1 MNDFNAQLYSGIAL
15 QNADEMTGNNVK
27 DKLLAYLGTQAGTQL
42 LAELFRTKFNT
53 PKLPQGKPSL
63 NASPSQ
69 FFGLNLPDVPQTTIQ
84 PKLALP
90 TSMLQQNPQQFFNQ
104 NTSTNTVQPTN
115 TSTSIVQPTQN
126 LALNA
131 NFNYTSTQQ
140 GSMNQAVQNATSNLT
155 SSSTQNTSTKTPI
168 FSKDSLI
175 SGGAGIAGGAVGQF
189 AGNKLGGL
197 LFDSNTKGG
206 AFASGV
212 LGQVGSTIASTAASN
227 LANSGSL
234 SLSGLGSA
242 ASIGQGAMGVANIAL
257 DTIDPMKKSKAENIA
272 GMGLGA
278 VGTAAALASV
288 PVAGWGAGVA
298 LLATNALGH
307 ALGRKTNSFTMD
319 RELYSRM
326 GAAYGSSMRKA
337 QEAERN
343 ANKKV
348 SGFNTGELN
357 RMNRKIAEANQE
369 MQDVAWI
376 DQNATDRKNIAQ
388 YMSAFNGLRREY
400 QLQGSYDQSAIHV
413 AKNGIKIEKLNKAK
427 EILKSLREE
436 QTNQLQKG
444 GEIKLNDFEYYLST
458 LPENQRDSTNF
469 RVKDYW
475 IFNGKPKDFQEAINR
490 EMFSQQEDFDDN
502 GKSLGFSWHANTIA
516 WNPETGEGEFMKSPN
531 HKTIQK
537 EIDWYNSKDGENFR
551 RQYTLVKST
560 PYWKYVKKHEGGGS
574 IIEITSDVEMFQKG
588 GTLSQKIKDYYNG
601 YDLSNVTFVN
611 DSSPR
616 TEGNIIYSPSD
627 EYTVHELWH
636 YLSQNKPNETL
647 KEFYDQLDDTKLQKF
662 GADLEFVKRTGD
674 PGDFY
679 NPSELEARLKAAK
692 FMSQGSLYDKE
703 FFRNLRN
710 NENMYG
716 DNMRDLLRMFDDDHL
731 ERLFNTLPKFQKGGT
746 INVIPEGALHAR
758 KHNMEMDGITKKG
771 IPVVDKEGEQQAEIE
786 RNEVILRLEVTQKLE
801 ELSKIYY
808 SEESS
813 EEEKEQAALDAGKL
827 LSDEILYN
835 TQDNTGLLNGNKK

>member
-15 QNADEMTGNNVK
+15 QNADELTGNHAK

-42 LAELFRTKFNT
+42 LAELFKNKLNTT

-63 NASPSQ
+63 NASPSE
-69 FFGLNLPDVPQTTIQ
+69 FFGTPEIKQNAVQPMQ

-90 TSMLQQNPQQFFNQ
+90 TSMLQQNPQQFFNSP
-104 NTSTNTVQPTN
+104 TSTAQTTNIPVTPQQNFSFNTEFNPTLPQ
-115 TSTSIVQPTQN
+115 S
-126 LALNA
+126 
-131 NFNYTSTQQ
+131 Q
-140 GSMNQAVQNATSNLT
+140 GGMNQAVQSATDGLT
-155 SSSTQNTSTKTPI
+155 PSSSSPSSPTI
-168 FSKDSLI
+168 SKDALV
-175 SGGAGIAGGAVGQF
+175 SGGAGIIGGLAGQY

-197 LFDSNTKGG
+197 VFDTNTKGG

-212 LGQVGSTIASTAASN
+212 AGQLGSTIASTAATNLVSN
-227 LANSGSL
+227 GSL

-242 ASIGQGAMGVANIAL
+242 ASLGQGAMGVANIAL
-257 DTIDPMKKSKAENIA
+257 DAFDPVKKSKGENIV

-278 VGTAAALASV
+278 VGAAAALASI
-288 PVAGWGAGVA
+288 PVAGWIAGGA
-298 LLATNALGH
+298 LLATNIVGH
-307 ALGRKTNSFTMD
+307 ALGKKTDSFTMD
-319 RELYSRM
+319 KDLYSQM
-326 GAAYGSSMRKA
+326 GASYGGSMYKA
-337 QEAERN
+337 QDAMNKANQKYSAFNNGARKE
-343 ANKKV
+343 ANK
-348 SGFNTGELN
+348 E
-357 RMNRKIAEANQE
+357 IAEASRQ
-369 MQDVAWI
+369 QDLVTDI
-376 DQNATDRKNIAQ
+376 SEEATDRRNIAQ
-388 YMSAFNGLRREY
+388 YMAAFNGLRRRY
-400 QLQGSYDQSAIHV
+400 QLQGGYDQSAIHV
-413 AKNGIKIEKLNKAK
+413 AKNGIKIERLNKVK
-427 EILKSLREE
+427 DILKSYNQQ

-444 GEIKLNDFEYYLST
+444 GEIKLDDFEYYLST

-475 IFNGKPKDFQEAINR
+475 IFNGKPKDFQEAINK
-490 EMFSQQEDFDDN
+490 EMFSQQSD
-502 GKSLGFSWHANTIA
+502 GKWHANTIA

-531 HKTIQK
+531 HETIQK

-574 IIEITSDVEMFQKG
+574 IIEITSDVEM
-588 GTLSQKIKDYYNG
+588 
-601 YDLSNVTFVN
+601 
-611 DSSPR
+611 
-616 TEGNIIYSPSD
+616 
-627 EYTVHELWH
+627 
-636 YLSQNKPNETL
+636 
-647 KEFYDQLDDTKLQKF
+647 
-662 GADLEFVKRTGD
+662 
-674 PGDFY
+674 
-679 NPSELEARLKAAK
+679 
-692 FMSQGSLYDKE
+692 
-703 FFRNLRN
+703 
-710 NENMYG
+710 
-716 DNMRDLLRMFDDDHL
+716 
-731 ERLFNTLPKFQKGGT
+731 FQKGGT

>member
-15 QNADEMTGNNVK
+15 QNADEMTGNNAK
-27 DKLLAYLGTQAGTQL
+27 DKLLAYLGTEAGTQL
-42 LAELFRTKFNT
+42 LAQLFKTKLNQ
-53 PKLPQGKPSL
+53 PKLPKGNPSL
-63 NASPSQ
+63 NASPSE
-69 FFGLNLPDVPQTTIQ
+69 FFGFKNIQDTPQPLMQ
-84 PKLALP
+84 PKLVRSDNLSLYS
-90 TSMLQQNPQQFFNQ
+90 TPQQFFDIKPTSTVQSTQSVSTQPTTPQLGNQ
-104 NTSTNTVQPTN
+104 NLS
-115 TSTSIVQPTQN
+115 
-126 LALNA
+126 LNS
-131 NFNYTSTQQ
+131 NFEYTATPSQ
-140 GSMNQAVQNATSNLT
+140 GGMNQAVQNATSNLT

-197 LFDSNTKGG
+197 LFNNNTKEG
-206 AFASGV
+206 AFASGL
-212 LGQVGSTIASTAASN
+212 LGQAGSTVAATAASN
-227 LANSGSL
+227 LASSGSL
-234 SLSGLGSA
+234 SLSGIGSA

-257 DTIDPMKKSKAENIA
+257 DAFDPVKKSKGENIA
-272 GMGLGA
+272 GLGLGA
-278 VGTAAALASV
+278 VGAAAALASV
-288 PVAGWGAGVA
+288 PVAGWIAGGA
-298 LLATNALGH
+298 LLATNIIGH
-307 ALGRKTNSFTMD
+307 AFGKKSNSFTMD
-319 RELYSRM
+319 KELYSEM
-326 GAAYGSSMRKA
+326 GGSYGGSMYKA
-337 QEAERN
+337 QDAM
-343 ANKKV
+343 AK
-348 SGFNTGELN
+348 
-357 RMNRKIAEANQE
+357 ANQKYSAFNE
-369 MQDVAWI
+369 GARQRANWEI
-376 DQNATDRKNIAQ
+376 LEAKRQQNLVTDISEEATDRRNIAQ
-388 YMSAFNGLRREY
+388 YMSAFNGNRRGF
-400 QLQGSYDQSAIHV
+400 QLQGGYNQSSIHA

-444 GEIKLNDFEYYLST
+444 GEIKLDDFEYYLST

-537 EIDWYNSKDGENFR
+537 EVDWYNSKDGQNFK
-551 RQYTLVKST
+551 RQYELVKSS
-560 PYWKYVKKHEGGGS
+560 PYWKYVKRHKEGGS
-574 IIEITSDVEMFQKG
+574 IITITSDIEM
-588 GTLSQKIKDYYNG
+588 
-601 YDLSNVTFVN
+601 
-611 DSSPR
+611 
-616 TEGNIIYSPSD
+616 
-627 EYTVHELWH
+627 
-636 YLSQNKPNETL
+636 
-647 KEFYDQLDDTKLQKF
+647 
-662 GADLEFVKRTGD
+662 
-674 PGDFY
+674 
-679 NPSELEARLKAAK
+679 
-692 FMSQGSLYDKE
+692 
-703 FFRNLRN
+703 
-710 NENMYG
+710 
-716 DNMRDLLRMFDDDHL
+716 
-731 ERLFNTLPKFQKGGT
+731 FQKGGT

-758 KHNMEMDGITKKG
+758 KNNMEMDNITKKG

>member
-27 DKLLAYLGTQAGTQL
+27 DKLLAYLGTRAGTQL

-206 AFASGV
+206 AFASGL
-212 LGQVGSTIASTAASN
+212 LGQAGSTVAATAASN

-257 DTIDPMKKSKAENIA
+257 DAFDPVKKSKGENIA
-272 GMGLGA
+272 GLGLGA
-278 VGTAAALASV
+278 VGAAAALASV
-288 PVAGWGAGVA
+288 PVAGWIAGGA
-298 LLATNALGH
+298 LLATNIIGH
-307 ALGRKTNSFTMD
+307 AFGKKSNSFTMD
-319 RELYSRM
+319 KELYSEM
-326 GAAYGSSMRKA
+326 GGSYGGSMYKA
-337 QEAERN
+337 QDAM
-343 ANKKV
+343 AK
-348 SGFNTGELN
+348 
-357 RMNRKIAEANQE
+357 ANQKYSAFNE
-369 MQDVAWI
+369 GARQRANWEI
-376 DQNATDRKNIAQ
+376 LEAKRQQNLVTDISEEATDRRNIAQ
-388 YMSAFNGLRREY
+388 YMSAFNGNRRGY

-475 IFNGKPKDFQEAINR
+475 IFNDKPKDFQEAINR

-537 EIDWYNSKDGENFR
+537 EIDWYNSKDGQNFK
-551 RQYTLVKST
+551 RQYELVKSS
-560 PYWKYVKKHEGGGS
+560 PYWKYVKRHKEGGS
-574 IIEITSDVEMFQKG
+574 IITITSDIEM
-588 GTLSQKIKDYYNG
+588 
-601 YDLSNVTFVN
+601 
-611 DSSPR
+611 
-616 TEGNIIYSPSD
+616 
-627 EYTVHELWH
+627 
-636 YLSQNKPNETL
+636 
-647 KEFYDQLDDTKLQKF
+647 
-662 GADLEFVKRTGD
+662 
-674 PGDFY
+674 
-679 NPSELEARLKAAK
+679 
-692 FMSQGSLYDKE
+692 
-703 FFRNLRN
+703 
-710 NENMYG
+710 
-716 DNMRDLLRMFDDDHL
+716 
-731 ERLFNTLPKFQKGGT
+731 FQKGGT

>member
-15 QNADEMTGNNVK
+15 QNADEMTGNNAK
-27 DKLLAYLGTQAGTQL
+27 DKLLAYLGTEAGTQL
-42 LAELFRTKFNT
+42 LAQLFKTKFNQ
-53 PKLPQGKPSL
+53 PKLPKGNPSL
-63 NASPSQ
+63 NASPSE
-69 FFGLNLPDVPQTTIQ
+69 FFGFKNIQDTPQPLMQ
-84 PKLALP
+84 PKLVRSDNLSLYS
-90 TSMLQQNPQQFFNQ
+90 TPQQFFDIKPTSTVQSTQSVSTQPTTPQLGNQ
-104 NTSTNTVQPTN
+104 NLS
-115 TSTSIVQPTQN
+115 
-126 LALNA
+126 LNS
-131 NFNYTSTQQ
+131 NFEYTATPSQ
-140 GSMNQAVQNATSNLT
+140 GGMNQAVQNATSNLT

-197 LFDSNTKGG
+197 LFDSNTKEG
-206 AFASGV
+206 AFASGL
-212 LGQVGSTIASTAASN
+212 LGQAGSTVAATAASN
-227 LANSGSL
+227 LASSGSL
-234 SLSGLGSA
+234 SLSGIGSA

-257 DTIDPMKKSKAENIA
+257 DAFDPVKKSKGENIA
-272 GMGLGA
+272 GLGLGA
-278 VGTAAALASV
+278 VGAAAALASV
-288 PVAGWGAGVA
+288 PVAGWIAGGA
-298 LLATNALGH
+298 LLTTNIIGH
-307 ALGRKTNSFTMD
+307 AFGKKSNSFTMD
-319 RELYSRM
+319 KELYSEM
-326 GAAYGSSMRKA
+326 GGSYGGSMYKA
-337 QEAERN
+337 QDAM
-343 ANKKV
+343 AK
-348 SGFNTGELN
+348 
-357 RMNRKIAEANQE
+357 ANQKYSAFNE
-369 MQDVAWI
+369 GARQRANWEI
-376 DQNATDRKNIAQ
+376 LEAKRQQNLVTDISEEATDRRNIAQ
-388 YMSAFNGLRREY
+388 YMSAFNGNRRGF
-400 QLQGSYDQSAIHV
+400 QLQGGYNQSSIHA

-444 GEIKLNDFEYYLST
+444 GEIKLDDFEYYLST

-574 IIEITSDVEMFQKG
+574 IIKIISDIEMFQKG
-588 GTLSQKIKDYYNG
+588 GITPVKTRTLEELIEYAKQKNPRFIQRMSEPIRDIDLGNG
-601 YDLSNVTFVN
+601 YRGTHRLAWATTDN
-611 DSSPR
+611 
-616 TEGNIIYSPSD
+616 
-627 EYTVHELWH
+627 
-636 YLSQNKPNETL
+636 PNEAIVYPEIFENAKGEL
-647 KEFYDQLDDTKLQKF
+647 IYDPEHAFDNAKKGDALLMTPDEAELFTKQYKK
-662 GADLEFVKRTGD
+662 GW
-674 PGDFY
+674 P
-679 NPSELEARLKAAK
+679 N
-692 FMSQGSLYDKE
+692 
-703 FFRNLRN
+703 FFN
-710 NENMYG
+710 
-716 DNMRDLLRMFDDDHL
+716 
-731 ERLFNTLPKFQKGGT
+731 KFQKGGT

>member
-15 QNADEMTGNNVK
+15 QNADEMTGNNAK
-27 DKLLAYLGTQAGTQL
+27 DKLLAYLGTEAGTQL
-42 LAELFRTKFNT
+42 LAQLFKTKFNQ
-53 PKLPQGKPSL
+53 PKLPKGNPSL
-63 NASPSQ
+63 NASPSE
-69 FFGLNLPDVPQTTIQ
+69 FFGFKNIQDTPQPLMQ
-84 PKLALP
+84 PKLVRSDNLSLYS
-90 TSMLQQNPQQFFNQ
+90 TPQQFFDIKPTSYPTSTVQSTQSVSTQPTTPQLGNQ
-104 NTSTNTVQPTN
+104 NLS
-115 TSTSIVQPTQN
+115 
-126 LALNA
+126 LNS
-131 NFNYTSTQQ
+131 NFEYTATPSQ
-140 GSMNQAVQNATSNLT
+140 GGMNQAVQNATSNLT

-197 LFDSNTKGG
+197 LFDSNTKEG
-206 AFASGV
+206 AFASGL
-212 LGQVGSTIASTAASN
+212 LGQAGSTVAATAASN
-227 LANSGSL
+227 LASSGSL
-234 SLSGLGSA
+234 SLSGIGSA

-257 DTIDPMKKSKAENIA
+257 DAFDPVKKSKGENIA
-272 GMGLGA
+272 GLGLGA
-278 VGTAAALASV
+278 VGAAAALASV
-288 PVAGWGAGVA
+288 PVAGWIAGGA
-298 LLATNALGH
+298 LLATNIIGH
-307 ALGRKTNSFTMD
+307 AFGKKSNSFTMD
-319 RELYSRM
+319 KELYSEM
-326 GAAYGSSMRKA
+326 GGSYGGSMYKA
-337 QEAERN
+337 QDAM
-343 ANKKV
+343 AK
-348 SGFNTGELN
+348 
-357 RMNRKIAEANQE
+357 ANQKYSAFNE
-369 MQDVAWI
+369 GARQRANWEI
-376 DQNATDRKNIAQ
+376 LEAKRQQNLVTDISEEATDRRNIAQ
-388 YMSAFNGLRREY
+388 YMSAFNGNRRGF
-400 QLQGSYDQSAIHV
+400 QLQGGYNQSSIHA

-444 GEIKLNDFEYYLST
+444 GEIKLDDFEYYLST

-574 IIEITSDVEMFQKG
+574 IIKIISDIEMFQKG
-588 GTLSQKIKDYYNG
+588 GITPVKTRTLEELIEYAKQKNPRFIQRMSEPIRDIDLGNG
-601 YDLSNVTFVN
+601 YRGTHRLAWATTDN
-611 DSSPR
+611 
-616 TEGNIIYSPSD
+616 
-627 EYTVHELWH
+627 
-636 YLSQNKPNETL
+636 PNEAIVYPEIFENAKGEL
-647 KEFYDQLDDTKLQKF
+647 IYDPEHAFDNAKKGDALFMTPDEAELFTKQYKK
-662 GADLEFVKRTGD
+662 GW
-674 PGDFY
+674 P
-679 NPSELEARLKAAK
+679 N
-692 FMSQGSLYDKE
+692 
-703 FFRNLRN
+703 FFN
-710 NENMYG
+710 
-716 DNMRDLLRMFDDDHL
+716 
-731 ERLFNTLPKFQKGGT
+731 KFQKGGT

-758 KHNMEMDGITKKG
+758 KNNMDMDDITKKG

>member
-15 QNADEMTGNNVK
+15 QNADEMTGNNAK
-27 DKLLAYLGTQAGTQL
+27 DKLLAYLGTEAGTQL
-42 LAELFRTKFNT
+42 LAQLFKTKFNQ
-53 PKLPQGKPSL
+53 PKLPKGNPSL
-63 NASPSQ
+63 NASPSE
-69 FFGLNLPDVPQTTIQ
+69 FFGMPEIKQNTVQPMQ

-104 NTSTNTVQPTN
+104 NTVQSTNISTN
-115 TSTSIVQPTQN
+115 TSTSTVQPTQN
-126 LALNA
+126 LSLNA
-131 NFNYTSTQQ
+131 DFNSTPIQQ
-140 GSMNQAVQNATSNLT
+140 GSMNQAVQNATNRLT
-155 SSSTQNTSTKTPI
+155 SNNPSSTTKNPI

-197 LFDSNTKGG
+197 LFDSNTKEG
-206 AFASGV
+206 AFASGL
-212 LGQVGSTIASTAASN
+212 LGQAGSTVAATAASN
-227 LANSGSL
+227 LASSGSL
-234 SLSGLGSA
+234 SLSGIGSA

-257 DTIDPMKKSKAENIA
+257 DAFDPIKKSKGENIA
-272 GMGLGA
+272 GLGLGA
-278 VGTAAALASV
+278 VGAAAALASV
-288 PVAGWGAGVA
+288 PVAGWIAGGA
-298 LLATNALGH
+298 LLATNIIGH
-307 ALGRKTNSFTMD
+307 AFGKKSNSFTMD
-319 RELYSRM
+319 KELYSEM
-326 GAAYGSSMRKA
+326 GGSYGGSMYK
-337 QEAERN
+337 
-343 ANKKV
+343 
-348 SGFNTGELN
+348 
-357 RMNRKIAEANQE
+357 ANQKYSAFNE
-369 MQDVAWI
+369 GARQRANWEI
-376 DQNATDRKNIAQ
+376 LEAKRQQNLVTDISEEATDRRNIAQ
-388 YMSAFNGLRREY
+388 YMSAFNGLRRGY
-400 QLQGSYDQSAIHV
+400 QLQGGYDQSAIHV

-444 GEIKLNDFEYYLST
+444 GEIKLDDFEYYLST

-551 RQYTLVKST
+551 RQYELVKSS
-560 PYWKYVKKHEGGGS
+560 PYWKYVKRHKEGGS
-574 IIEITSDVEMFQKG
+574 IITITSDIEM
-588 GTLSQKIKDYYNG
+588 
-601 YDLSNVTFVN
+601 
-611 DSSPR
+611 
-616 TEGNIIYSPSD
+616 
-627 EYTVHELWH
+627 
-636 YLSQNKPNETL
+636 
-647 KEFYDQLDDTKLQKF
+647 
-662 GADLEFVKRTGD
+662 
-674 PGDFY
+674 
-679 NPSELEARLKAAK
+679 
-692 FMSQGSLYDKE
+692 
-703 FFRNLRN
+703 
-710 NENMYG
+710 
-716 DNMRDLLRMFDDDHL
+716 
-731 ERLFNTLPKFQKGGT
+731 FQKGGT

-758 KHNMEMDGITKKG
+758 KNNMEMDGITKKG

-835 TQDNTGLLNGNKK
+835 TQDNTGLLNGNKE

>member
-15 QNADEMTGNNVK
+15 QNADELTGNNAK
-27 DKLLAYLGTQAGTQL
+27 DKLLAYLGTEAGTQL
-42 LAELFRTKFNT
+42 LAQLFKTKFNQ
-53 PKLPQGKPSL
+53 PKLPKGNPSL
-63 NASPSQ
+63 NASPSE
-69 FFGLNLPDVPQTTIQ
+69 FFGFKNIQDTPQPLIQ
-84 PKLALP
+84 PKLSSTLGVDNHSLYS
-90 TSMLQQNPQQFFNQ
+90 TPQQFFDIKP
-104 NTSTNTVQPTN
+104 TSYPTSTVQPTQ
-115 TSTSIVQPTQN
+115 STITQSTTPQLGNQN
-126 LALNA
+126 LSLNS
-131 NFNYTSTQQ
+131 NFEYTATPSQ
-140 GSMNQAVQNATSNLT
+140 GGMNQAVQNATSKLT

-175 SGGAGIAGGAVGQF
+175 SGGAGIVGGTVGQF

-197 LFDSNTKGG
+197 LFDNNTKGG
-206 AFASGV
+206 AFASGL
-212 LGQVGSTIASTAASN
+212 LGQAGSTVAATAASN
-227 LANSGSL
+227 LTNSGSL
-234 SLSGLGSA
+234 SLSGLGST
-242 ASIGQGAMGVANIAL
+242 ASLGQGAMGVANIAL
-257 DTIDPMKKSKAENIA
+257 DAFDPVKKSKGENIA
-272 GMGLGA
+272 GMGLGT
-278 VGTAAALASV
+278 VGAAAALANV
-288 PVAGWGAGVA
+288 PVAGWIAGGA
-298 LLATNALGH
+298 LLATNTLGH
-307 ALGRKTNSFTMD
+307 ALGRKTDSFTMD
-319 RELYSRM
+319 RELYSRR
-326 GAAYGSSMRKA
+326 GASYGSSMRKA

-343 ANKKV
+343 ANKKF
-348 SGFNTGELN
+348 SGFNGGGLN
-357 RMNRKIAEANQE
+357 EANRKIAEASQE
-369 MQDVAWI
+369 MKDVAWI
-376 DQNATDRKNIAQ
+376 DQNATDRENIAQ

-475 IFNGKPKDFQEAINR
+475 VFNGKPKDFQEAINR

-588 GTLSQKIKDYYNG
+588 GT
-601 YDLSNVTFVN
+601 
-611 DSSPR
+611 
-616 TEGNIIYSPSD
+616 
-627 EYTVHELWH
+627 
-636 YLSQNKPNETL
+636 
-647 KEFYDQLDDTKLQKF
+647 
-662 GADLEFVKRTGD
+662 
-674 PGDFY
+674 
-679 NPSELEARLKAAK
+679 
-692 FMSQGSLYDKE
+692 
-703 FFRNLRN
+703 
-710 NENMYG
+710 
-716 DNMRDLLRMFDDDHL
+716 
-731 ERLFNTLPKFQKGGT
+731 

>member
-1 MNDFNAQLYSGIAL
+1 MPVVPAWHLCFFYLILLSR
-15 QNADEMTGNNVK
+15 K
-27 DKLLAYLGTQAGTQL
+27 D
-42 LAELFRTKFNT
+42 R
-53 PKLPQGKPSL
+53 
-63 NASPSQ
+63 
-69 FFGLNLPDVPQTTIQ
+69 
-84 PKLALP
+84 
-90 TSMLQQNPQQFFNQ
+90 
-104 NTSTNTVQPTN
+104 
-115 TSTSIVQPTQN
+115 
-126 LALNA
+126 
-131 NFNYTSTQQ
+131 
-140 GSMNQAVQNATSNLT
+140 
-155 SSSTQNTSTKTPI
+155 
-168 FSKDSLI
+168 SK
-175 SGGAGIAGGAVGQF
+175 V
-189 AGNKLGGL
+189 GL
-197 LFDSNTKGG
+197 LFDNNTKGG

-212 LGQVGSTIASTAASN
+212 MGQVGSTVAATAASN

-234 SLSGLGSA
+234 SLSGLGST
-242 ASIGQGAMGVANIAL
+242 ASLGQGAMGVANIAL
-257 DTIDPMKKSKAENIA
+257 DVFDPIKKSKAENIV
-272 GMGLGA
+272 GMGAGA
-278 VGTAAALASV
+278 IGTAAALTGIPGV
-288 PVAGWGAGVA
+288 GLGVGAA
-298 LLATNALGH
+298 YLLANTAGH
-307 ALGRKTNSFTMD
+307 LLGRKADSFTMD

-326 GAAYGSSMRKA
+326 GASYSSSMRKA

-343 ANKKV
+343 ANKKF
-348 SGFNTGELN
+348 SGFNGGGLN
-357 RMNRKIAEANQE
+357 EANRKIAEASQE

-388 YMSAFNGLRREY
+388 YMSAFNGLRRGY
-400 QLQGSYDQSAIHV
+400 QLQGSYDQSSIHV
-413 AKNGIKIEKLNKAK
+413 AKNGIKIECLNKAK
-427 EILKSLREE
+427 DILKSFNQQ

-444 GEIKLNDFEYYLST
+444 GEIKLDDFEYYLST

-588 GTLSQKIKDYYNG
+588 GT
-601 YDLSNVTFVN
+601 
-611 DSSPR
+611 
-616 TEGNIIYSPSD
+616 
-627 EYTVHELWH
+627 
-636 YLSQNKPNETL
+636 
-647 KEFYDQLDDTKLQKF
+647 
-662 GADLEFVKRTGD
+662 
-674 PGDFY
+674 
-679 NPSELEARLKAAK
+679 
-692 FMSQGSLYDKE
+692 
-703 FFRNLRN
+703 
-710 NENMYG
+710 
-716 DNMRDLLRMFDDDHL
+716 
-731 ERLFNTLPKFQKGGT
+731 

-758 KHNMEMDGITKKG
+758 KNNMEMDGITKKG

-808 SEESS
+808 SEEAS
-813 EEEKEQAALDAGKL
+813 EEEKEQAALEAGKL

>member
-15 QNADEMTGNNVK
+15 QNADEMTGNNAK
-27 DKLLAYLGTQAGTQL
+27 DKLLAYLGTEAGTQL
-42 LAELFRTKFNT
+42 LAQLFKTKLNQ
-53 PKLPQGKPSL
+53 PKLPKGNPSL
-63 NASPSQ
+63 NASPSE
-69 FFGLNLPDVPQTTIQ
+69 FFGMPEIKQNTVQPMQ

-104 NTSTNTVQPTN
+104 NTVQSTNISTN
-115 TSTSIVQPTQN
+115 TSTSTVQPTQN
-126 LALNA
+126 LSLNA
-131 NFNYTSTQQ
+131 DFNSTPIQQ
-140 GSMNQAVQNATSNLT
+140 GSMNQAVQNATNRLT
-155 SSSTQNTSTKTPI
+155 SNNPSSTTKNPI

-197 LFDSNTKGG
+197 LFDSNTKEG
-206 AFASGV
+206 AFASGL
-212 LGQVGSTIASTAASN
+212 LGQAGSTVAATAASN
-227 LANSGSL
+227 LASSGSL
-234 SLSGLGSA
+234 SLSGIGSA

-257 DTIDPMKKSKAENIA
+257 DAFDPIKKSKGENIA
-272 GMGLGA
+272 GLGLGA
-278 VGTAAALASV
+278 VGAAAALASV
-288 PVAGWGAGVA
+288 PVAGWIAGGA
-298 LLATNALGH
+298 LLATNIIGH
-307 ALGRKTNSFTMD
+307 AFGKKSNSFTMD
-319 RELYSRM
+319 KELYSEM
-326 GAAYGSSMRKA
+326 GGSYGGSMYKA
-337 QEAERN
+337 QDAM
-343 ANKKV
+343 AK
-348 SGFNTGELN
+348 
-357 RMNRKIAEANQE
+357 ANQKYSAFNE
-369 MQDVAWI
+369 GARQRANWEI
-376 DQNATDRKNIAQ
+376 LEAKRQQNLVTDISEEATDRRNIAQ
-388 YMSAFNGLRREY
+388 YMSAFNGLRRGY
-400 QLQGSYDQSAIHV
+400 QLQGGYDQSAIHV

-444 GEIKLNDFEYYLST
+444 GEIKLDDFEYYLST

-551 RQYTLVKST
+551 RQYELVKSS
-560 PYWKYVKKHEGGGS
+560 PYWKYVKRHKEGGS
-574 IIEITSDVEMFQKG
+574 IITITSDIEM
-588 GTLSQKIKDYYNG
+588 
-601 YDLSNVTFVN
+601 
-611 DSSPR
+611 
-616 TEGNIIYSPSD
+616 
-627 EYTVHELWH
+627 
-636 YLSQNKPNETL
+636 
-647 KEFYDQLDDTKLQKF
+647 
-662 GADLEFVKRTGD
+662 
-674 PGDFY
+674 
-679 NPSELEARLKAAK
+679 
-692 FMSQGSLYDKE
+692 
-703 FFRNLRN
+703 
-710 NENMYG
+710 
-716 DNMRDLLRMFDDDHL
+716 
-731 ERLFNTLPKFQKGGT
+731 FQKGGT

-758 KHNMEMDGITKKG
+758 KNNMEMDNITKKG

-835 TQDNTGLLNGNKK
+835 TQDNTGLLNGNKE

>member
-15 QNADEMTGNNVK
+15 QNADEMTGNNAK
-27 DKLLAYLGTQAGTQL
+27 DKLLAYLGTEAGTQL
-42 LAELFRTKFNT
+42 LAQLFKTKLNQ
-53 PKLPQGKPSL
+53 PKLPKGNPSL
-63 NASPSQ
+63 NASPSE
-69 FFGLNLPDVPQTTIQ
+69 FFGFKNIQDTPYSLMQ
-84 PKLALP
+84 PKLVRSDNLSLYS
-90 TSMLQQNPQQFFNQ
+90 TPQQFFDIKPTSTVQSTQSVSTQPTTPQLGNQ
-104 NTSTNTVQPTN
+104 NLS
-115 TSTSIVQPTQN
+115 
-126 LALNA
+126 LNS
-131 NFNYTSTQQ
+131 NFEYTATPSQ
-140 GSMNQAVQNATSNLT
+140 GGMNQAVQNATSNLT

-168 FSKDSLI
+168 FSKNSLI
-175 SGGAGIAGGAVGQF
+175 SGGAGIVGGTVGQF

-206 AFASGV
+206 AFASGL
-212 LGQVGSTIASTAASN
+212 LGQAGSTVAATAASN
-227 LANSGSL
+227 LASSGSL
-234 SLSGLGSA
+234 SLSGIGSA

-257 DTIDPMKKSKAENIA
+257 DAFDPVKKSKGENIA
-272 GMGLGA
+272 GLGLGA
-278 VGTAAALASV
+278 VGAAAALASV
-288 PVAGWGAGVA
+288 PVAGWIAGGA
-298 LLATNALGH
+298 LLATNIIGH
-307 ALGRKTNSFTMD
+307 AFGKKSNSFTMD
-319 RELYSRM
+319 KELYSGM
-326 GAAYGSSMRKA
+326 GGSYGGSMYKA
-337 QEAERN
+337 QDAM
-343 ANKKV
+343 AK
-348 SGFNTGELN
+348 
-357 RMNRKIAEANQE
+357 ANQKYSAFNE
-369 MQDVAWI
+369 GARQRANWEI
-376 DQNATDRKNIAQ
+376 LEAKRQQNLVTDISEEATDRRNIAQ
-388 YMSAFNGLRREY
+388 YMSAFNGNRRGF
-400 QLQGSYDQSAIHV
+400 QLQGGYNQSSIHA

-444 GEIKLNDFEYYLST
+444 GEIKLDDFEYYLST

-588 GTLSQKIKDYYNG
+588 GT
-601 YDLSNVTFVN
+601 
-611 DSSPR
+611 
-616 TEGNIIYSPSD
+616 
-627 EYTVHELWH
+627 
-636 YLSQNKPNETL
+636 
-647 KEFYDQLDDTKLQKF
+647 
-662 GADLEFVKRTGD
+662 
-674 PGDFY
+674 
-679 NPSELEARLKAAK
+679 
-692 FMSQGSLYDKE
+692 
-703 FFRNLRN
+703 
-710 NENMYG
+710 
-716 DNMRDLLRMFDDDHL
+716 
-731 ERLFNTLPKFQKGGT
+731 

-801 ELSKIYY
+801 ELGKIYY